1 MDESKAE
8 YVWMDGEYVPWS
20 DASVHV
26 TTHALHYGTGV
37 FEGIRGYWNA
47 DRENVF
53 LFRVADHVSRLF
65 YSAKVY
71 RMEIPHPREQVEKL
85 CSEIVAKNA
94 IRDTC
99 YIRPIV
105 YRGPGPFGLNPF
117 KNPVNMFVYALPF
130 GRYLGP
136 DALES
141 GVKVMFTSWERISP
155 RALPPEVK
163 ACGQYI
169 NSVLAKMEAV
179 ENGFDEALF
188 LDSRGFVSEGSGEN
202 VFGVKDGIVMT
213 PPLTASIL
221 PGITRDTVVRLFSES
236 GTPVREADI
245 TRSQLYGMDE
255 VFMVGTAGEVT
266 PITQIDRVKI
276 GDGRCGPVT
285 MEMQKAYFEVVMGDS
300 DRHSDW
306 LTAVY

>member
-1 MDESKAE
+1 VEEPKAE
-8 YVWMDGEYVPWS
+8 YVWMDGDFVPW
-20 DASVHV
+20 DEARVHV

-37 FEGIRGYWNA
+37 FEGMRGYWN
-47 DRENVF
+47 EEKQNVF

-71 RMEIPHPREQVEKL
+71 RMEIPYTRQEMAEF
-85 CSEIVAKNA
+85 CAAIIAKNE
-94 IRDTC
+94 IRETC
-99 YIRPIV
+99 YVRPVI
-105 YRGPGPFGLNPF
+105 YRGVGPFGLNPF
-117 KNPVNMFVYALPF
+117 GNPVKAFIYALPF
-130 GRYLGP
+130 GRYLGE
-136 DALES
+136 DALER

-179 ENGFDEALF
+179 ENGFDEAIF

-202 VFGVKDGIVMT
+202 VFAVLDGEVLT

-221 PGITRDTVVRLFSES
+221 NGITRRTVIQLFEER
-236 GTPVREADI
+236 GFKVKEVDL
-245 TRSQLYGMDE
+245 TRAELLGMDE

-266 PITQIDRVKI
+266 PITQIDHIKI
-276 GDGRCGPVT
+276 GDGASGPIT
-285 MEMQKAYFEVVMGDS
+285 RKMQKAYFDVVMGKDE
-300 DRHSDW
+300 RHLDW
-306 LTAVY
+306 LTPVY

>member
-1 MDESKAE
+1 MDEKKTE
-8 YVWMDGEYVPWS
+8 YVWMDGEYVPWD
-20 DASVHV
+20 DAKVHV

-47 DRENVF
+47 EKENVF
-53 LFRVADHVSRLF
+53 LFRVGDHISRLF

-71 RMEIPHPREQVEKL
+71 RMDIPYTRQEMTDL
-85 CSEIVAKNA
+85 CANIIAKNG

-99 YIRPIV
+99 YIRPVV
-105 YRGPGPFGLNPF
+105 YRGAGPFGLNPF
-117 KNPVNMFVYALPF
+117 GNTVETFVYALPF
-130 GRYLGP
+130 GRYLGE
-136 DALES
+136 DALEA

-179 ENGFDEALF
+179 ENGFDEAIF

-202 VFGVKDGIVMT
+202 IFGIKDGEIST

-221 PGITRDTVVRLFSES
+221 NGITRKTVIQLFE
-236 GTPVREADI
+236 EAGRDVKEVDM
-245 TRSQLYGMDE
+245 TRAQLLGMDE

-266 PITQIDRVKI
+266 PITQIDHIQI

-285 MEMQKAYFEVVMGDS
+285 KEMQEAYFDAVMGRDEG
-300 DRHSDW
+300 HMAW
-306 LTAVY
+306 LTPVY

>member
-1 MDESKAE
+1 MDEMKAE
-8 YVWMDGEYVPWS
+8 YVWMDGEYIPWER
-20 DASVHV
+20 ANVHV

-37 FEGIRGYWNA
+37 FEGIRGYWNE
-47 DRENVF
+47 DEKNVF
-53 LFRVADHVSRLF
+53 LFRVPEHVKRLF
-65 YSAKVY
+65 FSAKVY
-71 RMEIPHPREQVEKL
+71 RMEVPYPEEKVRDL
-85 CSEIVAKNA
+85 CADVVSRNG

-99 YIRPIV
+99 YIRPV
-105 YRGPGPFGLNPF
+105 LYRGAGPFGLNPF
-117 KNPVNMFVYALPF
+117 DNPVKMFIYALPF
-130 GRYLGP
+130 GRYLGEE
-136 DALES
+136 ALEK

-202 VFGVKDGIVMT
+202 LFCVKGGEIYT

-221 PGITRDTVVRLFSES
+221 PGITRETVIQLI
-236 GTPVREADI
+236 REDGKAVAEVDI
-245 TRSQLYGMDE
+245 TRSQLLGMDE

-266 PITQIDRVKI
+266 PITSIGEYQI
-276 GDGRCGPVT
+276 GSGRCGEVT
-285 MEMQKAYFEVVMGDS
+285 RSIQDMYFDAVMGRDE
-300 DRHSDW
+300 RHADW
-306 LTAVY
+306 ITPVY